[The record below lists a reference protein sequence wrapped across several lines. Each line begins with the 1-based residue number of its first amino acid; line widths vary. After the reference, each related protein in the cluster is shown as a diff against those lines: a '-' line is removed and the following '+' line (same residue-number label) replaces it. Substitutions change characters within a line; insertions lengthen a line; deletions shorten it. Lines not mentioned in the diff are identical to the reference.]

1 MHDPFVSVSITINC
15 AREVVW
21 NYLTIQENWEKWYES
36 GRLLEVNPAWEP
48 GAILRFESGQKAKIT
63 AYAPPEIIRW
73 AGYAISLSALDS
85 TTTKV
90 EYRFE
95 PDHFFASDPRLME
108 GFRRDFTPKVEAM
121 LGKLKRLVE
130 ADT

>member
-1 MHDPFVSVSITINC
+1 MHDPFVSVSITINSS
-15 AREVVW
+15 REVVW
-21 NYLTIQENWEKWYES
+21 NYLTTQENWEKWYGS

-63 AYAPPEIIRW
+63 ACASPEIIRF
-73 AGYAISLSALDS
+73 AGYSISLSALDS
-85 TTTKV
+85 ATTKV

-95 PDHFFASDPRLME
+95 PDHFFASDPSLME
-108 GFRRDFTPKVEAM
+108 GFIRDYTPLVEAR
-121 LGKLKRLVE
+121 LGILKRLVE